1 MGDVVETKVVIG
13 VETKN
18 ATKSIDKVSGAV
30 DNAADK
36 FENLTAGAEGA
47 KTVLDEATG
56 GLATR
61 VTNVAKGVRA
71 MGRSFIKAFKAAI
84 TGASG
89 MRKALIATGIGAIV
103 AAVGTLIAYWED
115 IAAWFGYSTER
126 AEDLTEETGRLTEAQ
141 EEYNK
146 ALSGAKGAAD
156 ANAISLGIYL
166 KAVQDVTAAE
176 EDRLAALN
184 KLKDA
189 GIITEDIDLANAES
203 LGLLNERVEQNI
215 KLTYARAQAN
225 AAATYLEKEMVKLY
239 EMQGEYAQQMAEFQE
254 DRIYT
259 ERVFGESFAE
269 WAEED
274 IMLEGMVAELE
285 QMKNI
290 NRAKESYKEAL
301 EALIPIEGESLEMQ
315 EDTRKELERRAKTDS
330 AVALALKDRE
340 AAEEKAA
347 ATYAQTLKQ
356 LELLKTE
363 DGEKDIVRIKQNYEE
378 RIALFTEVYGAESEE
393 LKNLLILRDAEIQA
407 VEDAQQKTKEEKDK
421 QNREARAALL
431 AEIATAEA
439 NTQAEIHAKELED
452 TAKHYDQLIAQA
464 KEAGIDITELEKSKA
479 EKLKEIQDQADQ
491 QAIADKKAANEALV
505 GTVVDS
511 MTALAN
517 LTGEDTK
524 YTKAVSAAA
533 AIINTYTGASKAL
546 AQGGIAG
553 PLAAAGV
560 IATGL
565 ATVRSIYAT
574 EVPDPPRGGG
584 GSSTPMP
591 SSLRPMLSFDMQRLN
606 SGIGLDQAPNLANQ
620 ITEGLS
626 GSPIKAY
633 VVSQEV
639 QTQAKMN
646 RKIRETATIG

>member
-1 MGDVVETKVVIG
+1 MVKTEVEIVVNT
-13 VETKN
+13 TD
-18 ATKSIDKVSGAV
+18 ATKSIDKVGDSV
-30 DNAADK
+30 DNVADK

-71 MGRSFIKAFKAAI
+71 MGRSFIKAFRAAI

-146 ALSGAKGAAD
+146 ALAGAQGAAD

-166 KAVQDVTAAE
+166 KAVNDVTAAE

-225 AAATYLEKEMVKLY
+225 AAAQYLEKEMIRLY
-239 EMQGEYAQQMAEFQE
+239 ELQAEQAEERAIAFELADKMQDDVIVGGMAEYVLQGSIKKQNQE
-254 DRIYT
+254 LLQQ
-259 ERVFGESFAE
+259 EA
-269 WAEED
+269 
-274 IMLEGMVAELE
+274 
-285 QMKNI
+285 NI
-290 NRAKESYKEAL
+290 LRAKESYKEAL
-301 EALIPIEGESLEMQ
+301 EELIPIEGESLEMQ

-330 AVALALKDRE
+330 AVAQALKDRE

-347 ATYAQTLKQ
+347 STYAQTLQQ
-356 LELLKTE
+356 LELLKAE

-393 LKNLLILRDAEIQA
+393 LKNLMILRDAEIQA

-491 QAIADKKAANEALV
+491 QAN
-505 GTVVDS
+505 
-511 MTALAN
+511 
-517 LTGEDTK
+517 
-524 YTKAVSAAA
+524 
-533 AIINTYTGASKAL
+533 
-546 AQGGIAG
+546 
-553 PLAAAGV
+553 
-560 IATGL
+560 
-565 ATVRSIYAT
+565 
-574 EVPDPPRGGG
+574 
-584 GSSTPMP
+584 
-591 SSLRPMLSFDMQRLN
+591 
-606 SGIGLDQAPNLANQ
+606 
-620 ITEGLS
+620 
-626 GSPIKAY
+626 
-633 VVSQEV
+633 
-639 QTQAKMN
+639 
-646 RKIRETATIG
+646 